1 LNNRLVRILMPMAVI
16 AGLAY
21 FGVIDLSLLPMDD
34 PNFQATLATIGIYM
48 IWSVLE
54 SVRGTDS
61 SRLTLYAVLLV
72 SALDSFLLEL
82 TSFSGHMYLRWAGVA
97 LLFFGCLV
105 RLLALKTGN
114 TMLLRLGRI
123 GQQLGVALGLGSIA
137 GTVVAVF
144 PGIPSSL
151 REEI

>member
-1 LNNRLVRILMPMAVI
+1 LNNRLVRILVPLAVI

-21 FGVIDLSLLPMDD
+21 FGIIDLSLLPMDD
-34 PNFQATLATIGIYM
+34 PNFQATLATVGIYM
-48 IWSVLE
+48 LWSILE
-54 SVRGTDS
+54 SVRDTDT
-61 SRLTLYAVLLV
+61 SRITLYAVLLV
-72 SALDSFLLEL
+72 SALDTFLLEL
-82 TSFSGHMYLRWAGVA
+82 TSFSGHMYIRWAGV
-97 LLFFGCLV
+97 LLLVSGCFV

-114 TMLLRLGRI
+114 TMLLRLGRV
-123 GQQLGVALGLGSIA
+123 GQDLGVALGLGSIA

>member
-1 LNNRLVRILMPMAVI
+1 MNNRLVRILMPMAVI